1 MAYSYKNKKG
11 DTYYLHG
18 TERKTKSGGSYWLYY
33 FAKEEKAEGQIN
45 ELPAGRMVVERALR
59 ILLRHVSPLLV
70 SFQGHKDLHSNI
82 P

>member
-1 MAYSYKNKKG
+1 MAYSYTNKKG

-45 ELPAGRMVVERALR
+45 ELPAGRTVVENDNGLPFLKKA
-59 ILLRHVSPLLV
+59 
-70 SFQGHKDLHSNI
+70 
-82 P
+82 